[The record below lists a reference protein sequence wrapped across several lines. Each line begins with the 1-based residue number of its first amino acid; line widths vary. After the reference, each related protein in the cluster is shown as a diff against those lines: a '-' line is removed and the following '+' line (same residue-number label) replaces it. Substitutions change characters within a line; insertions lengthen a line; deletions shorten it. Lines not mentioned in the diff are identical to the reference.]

1 MVDLGILIPT
11 ISVVVNPNSES
22 ESKRHLEATNTV
34 VKAKRTDARLHV
46 NFAPNTF
53 ISLESTLLT
62 NKYSG
67 HVFESIA
74 LPKPGLRNLKNC
86 R

>member
-34 VKAKRTDARLHV
+34 VKAKRTDAWLHV

-67 HVFESIA
+67 HQ
-74 LPKPGLRNLKNC
+74 LPFPNLGYGI
-86 R
+86 